1 MQQVLTE
8 RLLPRSR
15 SSWLAELAL
24 ILFSA
29 LFIAAL
35 AQVRIPL
42 QPVPVTG
49 QTFAVLLVG
58 MALGSRRGALA
69 VLAYLGMGAAGLPFF
84 TGAQSGLAYMAGPT
98 GGYLVGFVAAA
109 WLVGWLAEQGW
120 DRNLMKTLAAM
131 VLGNVVIYLFG
142 VFWLSRIVGGFVGDG
157 GALALGLYPFLLGDA
172 LKALAAAL
180 LLPGAWRFIGEK

>member
-8 RLLPRSR
+8 RILPRSR
-15 SSWLAELAL
+15 SGWLAEATV
-24 ILFSA
+24 ILLSA

-69 VLAYLGMGAAGLPFF
+69 VLAYLAMGAAGLPFF
-84 TGAQSGLAYMAGPT
+84 TGAQAGLAYMAGPT
-98 GGYLVGFVAAA
+98 GGYLAGFVAAA
-109 WLVGWLAEQGW
+109 GLVGWLAERGW
-120 DRNLMKTLAAM
+120 DRSLFKALAAM
-131 VLGNVVIYLFG
+131 VIGNLVIYLFG
-142 VFWLSRIVGGFVGDG
+142 VSWLSTLVGGFAGEK
-157 GALALGLYPFLLGDA
+157 GAIALGLTPFLLGDA

-180 LLPGAWRFIGEK
+180 LLPAAWRFLGER